1 MMCSIK
7 KYFYDFI
14 CKHSSDFNNTWKT
27 LNFTLPQTNKFVLT
41 QVVHVIKFN
50 IEMKISLSL
59 HVSRLV

>member
-41 QVVHVIKFN
+41 QVVIK
-50 IEMKISLSL
+50 L
-59 HVSRLV
+59 